1 MKHYLFIGGVHD
13 GYWEQATGRPS
24 WSVAIRRPT
33 PPSFRIREDVGP
45 NSTDIHEYTYRRIHL
60 GQTYVEVYAL
70 SSMSDRHVLTRI
82 LSIYSETVT

>member
-13 GYWEQATGRPS
+13 GYWEKATGRPR
-24 WSVAIRRPT
+24 WSVAIRRPL
-33 PPSFRIREDVGP
+33 PPLGRIREDVGP
-45 NSTDIHEYTYRRIHL
+45 KPTDIHDYTYRRISL
-60 GQTYVEVYAL
+60 GQAYVEVYAL